1 MLGFKPRILALA
13 KPTTAP
19 LATVSSAV
27 NLFRLLAPPAIS
39 ASLIASLGL
48 MFYVTSSDVRAQG
61 TVSTTIAVEQPWA
74 RATPKGTKMGAA
86 FMTLVNNGASAERL
100 LGATTPLAEH
110 VQFHQETE
118 EKGVSRMRELKAVDI
133 KPGGKIIFK
142 PGEMHVMIVGLKQP
156 LIEGQTFPLT
166 LQFEKAGIVEVTV
179 PVQKIGATEPGHIGH
194 EGTGHEGMGHEGM
207 GSMTH

>member
-13 KPTTAP
+13 KPTAS
-19 LATVSSAV
+19 LLGTVSSAV
-27 NLFRLLAPPAIS
+27 NLFQLLPPVASS
-39 ASLIASLGL
+39 AGLIAASGL
-48 MFYVTSSDVRAQG
+48 MLHAVSGHVRAQG
-61 TVSTTIAVEQPWA
+61 TVSTMIAVEEPWA

-86 FMTLVNNGASAERL
+86 YMTLVNNGASPERL

-118 EKGVSRMRELKAVDI
+118 EKGVSRMRELKVVDM
-133 KPGGKIIFK
+133 KPGEKIIFK
-142 PGEMHVMIVGLKQP
+142 PGEMHVMIIGLKQP
-156 LIEGQTFPLT
+156 LMEGQTFPLT
-166 LQFEKAGIVEVTV
+166 LQFEKAGIVKVTV
-179 PVQKIGATEPGHIGH
+179 LVEKVGATEPGHIGH